1 MSTQITTQK
10 ILAFDEYADFGSLP
24 GIEGYIY
31 IDKAE
36 AEAYLWDSTA
46 TPPAYVRIG
55 EDTPIPPD
63 PAPLTFV
70 DAATTGILSFL
81 PNYYN
86 GPSNDGV
93 GATLTATQVGVL
105 RDNSGV
111 GKIDSSYV
119 PVVGGLILVKNQALQ
134 YQNGIYVITNVGSP
148 NPGGTFYQLTRVAD
162 FNQASELF
170 PLQVNVLQG
179 TVNANQY
186 FNQATPSPLVIGT
199 SNLVFSPANYA
210 TAAGPIAFV
219 DVATT
224 TALPACVYANGTTNP
239 SYPGLNATLTAS
251 AFGTVLTVDGLTAST
266 SATPLGTFTRVLVK
280 NQANK
285 AHNGD
290 YVVVNGGVAGSSTVK
305 WQLRRINYAASGFY
319 RFTRYFLVS
328 NTQAS
333 LAGKIYITKQQD
345 PALTNLGIGTQLI
358 DLVEYGG
365 GNAGPFGIANSSG
378 VYTYYATMTLAMAAA
393 SSGQTIEVFADV
405 VETGSVEILLKDGV
419 NINGNGHTY
428 TLNNTGTI
436 HAFKTADFVTATQRS
451 LSILNLTVI
460 RINGT
465 GTLPF
470 SQSSCLYLGV
480 YTTGEINCAG
490 SIFRNQSGFVG
501 IIGATNSTISL
512 NYATAYSTSVFGG
525 IAIGSSF
532 GFRLNHCI
540 GYGSS
545 GGFGIRCHNG
555 GDLNMCTGYSDSGV
569 GIYGDAGSQV
579 NCVGVSVSGIGF
591 QAGSTRAINC
601 VGRSVTSTGLDTT
614 NAIDVTNCTGIS
626 VSGRGINNINF
637 SIYSCTG
644 ISSSNFGGASTNS
657 PSGINLHA
665 SLFKS
670 TSSVPLQAPI
680 TTTVDSC
687 SIVCLWASPSG
698 YGITSNTGSNTL
710 PTMIVNTSFRLSN
723 ALAPYLFMTGGS
735 GQAITT
741 ANNTY
746 RGGAAYAINLTQA
759 TISVQDSQGNIFL

>member
-10 ILAFDEYADFGSLP
+10 ILAFDEYADFPST
-24 GIEGYIY
+24 GIEGYVY
-31 IDKAE
+31 IDKTA

-46 TPPAYVRIG
+46 TPPVYVRIG

-63 PAPLTFV
+63 PTPLTFV
-70 DAATTGILSFL
+70 DAATVGALSFA
-81 PNYYN
+81 PNYSN
-86 GPSNDGV
+86 GTGGV
-93 GATLTATQVGVL
+93 GATLTATQVGML
-105 RDNSGV
+105 RDTSGT
-111 GKIDSSYV
+111 GKIDSSYI
-119 PVVGGLILVKNQALQ
+119 PVVGGIILIKNQVDQ
-134 YQNGIYVITNVGSP
+134 KQNGIYSITTVGSP
-148 NPGGTFYQLTRVAD
+148 DPGGTLYQLTRVVD
-162 FNQASELF
+162 FDQSAELF

-179 TVNANQY
+179 TANANLY
-186 FNQATPSPLVIGT
+186 FNQATNPVTVGT
-199 SNLVFSPANYA
+199 SNIVFNPASYVSPS
-210 TAAGPIAFV
+210 GVIAFV

-224 TALPACVYANGTTNP
+224 AALPTCTYANGTLNP
-239 SYPGLNATLTAS
+239 SFPGLNATLTANAAGS
-251 AFGTVLTVDGLTAST
+251 VLTVDGLTAST
-266 SATPLGTFTRVLVK
+266 SNVPLGTFTRVLVK
-280 NQANK
+280 DQANK

-290 YVVVNGGVAGSSTVK
+290 YIVVNPGSATAR
-305 WQLRRINYAASGFY
+305 WQLRRINYGASGFY
-319 RFTRYFLVS
+319 RFSRFFMVS

-345 PALTNLGIGTQLI
+345 PALSNLGIGTQNI

-365 GNAGPFGIANSSG
+365 GNSGPVGIANSSG
-378 VYTYYATMTLAMAAA
+378 VYTYYATLTLAMAAA
-393 SSGQTIEVFADV
+393 ISGQTIEVFADIL
-405 VETGSVEILLKDGV
+405 ETGSVEIVLKDGV
-419 NINGNGHTY
+419 NIQGNGHTY
-428 TLNNTGTI
+428 TLNNAGTI
-436 HAFKTADFVTATQRS
+436 HAFKTADFVTPTQRS

-460 RINGT
+460 RLNGT

-470 SQSSCLYLGV
+470 SDSSCLYLGG
-480 YTTGEINCAG
+480 YTTGEINCSG
-490 SIFRNQSGFVG
+490 SIFNNKSGFVG
-501 IIGATNSTISL
+501 IIGGTNSTISL
-512 NYATAYSTSVFGG
+512 NYATAYSTNVFGA

-555 GDLNMCTGYSDSGV
+555 GDLNMCTGYSDSGT
-569 GIYGDAGSQV
+569 GIYGDQGFQS
-579 NCVGVSVSGIGF
+579 NCVGISVSGIGF
-591 QAGSTRAINC
+591 QAGGTRAINC
-601 VGRSVTSTGLDTT
+601 VGRSITGTGLDTT
-614 NAIDVTNCTGIS
+614 NAVDVTNCTGIS

-746 RGGAAYAINLTQA
+746 RGGAAYAVNLTQG
-759 TISVQDSQGNIFL
+759 TLSIQDAQGNIFL